1 VDNVGAVLAQLR
13 ARETFPWRAG
23 LSFAAALHLSIAVAF
38 VVAATSKDRRTPPS
52 RSVAVRLMPAGR
64 LAGPSP
70 VEKPSAPPVE
80 NRKILKPVDPEPP
93 PSEKAVV
100 LPSKDKKKPTP
111 PPRPAPPAPA
121 SPPVELPSGPG
132 GAAEEH
138 STGSGATSG
147 IGGLGLGAAG
157 VEQGDFQ
164 YSYYI
169 ERMLVAISLQWV
181 RPGQPPASPPV
192 VRFVVQRD
200 GTISDA
206 AIFQSSGVPFAD
218 RAALRAV
225 LSAAPLP
232 PLPAEFG
239 GREVGFRVIFGGQ

>member
-1 VDNVGAVLAQLR
+1 V
-13 ARETFPWRAG
+13 
-23 LSFAAALHLSIAVAF
+23 LHLSIAAVF
-38 VVAATSKDRRTPPS
+38 LIAAASGPRRTPPA
-52 RSVAVRLMPAGR
+52 RAVAVRLMPAGR
-64 LAGPSP
+64 LAGPP
-70 VEKPSAPPVE
+70 AQRPSAPPVE
-80 NRKILKPVDPEPP
+80 NRRILKPVDPEPV

-100 LPSKDKKKPTP
+100 LPSKEKPKPAP
-111 PPRPAPPAPA
+111 PKPAPPAPA
-121 SPPVELPSGPG
+121 SSPPVELPSGPG
-132 GAAEEH
+132 GAEDH

-147 IGGLGLGAAG
+147 VGGLGLGAAG

-181 RPGQPPASPPV
+181 RPGQSPVSAPV
-192 VRFVVQRD
+192 IRFVVQRD
-200 GTISDA
+200 GSVTDA
-206 AIFQSSGVPFAD
+206 AVFQSSGVPFAD